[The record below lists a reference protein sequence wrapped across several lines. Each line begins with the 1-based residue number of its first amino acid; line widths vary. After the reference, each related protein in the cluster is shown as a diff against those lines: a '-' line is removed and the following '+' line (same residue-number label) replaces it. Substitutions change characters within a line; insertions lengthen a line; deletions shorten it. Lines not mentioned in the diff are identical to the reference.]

1 MKDQLISTLRDLT
14 ALHAPP
20 GFEQPVVRY
29 LRTAFAPLA
38 DTVEVDST
46 GNLYAVRRG
55 KTGGPRFLI
64 SAHSDELGGVVKSIL
79 PSGFLK
85 ISALGGVLDA
95 LALGRKVWVNGH
107 LGIIGVK
114 SGHLQTPEERG
125 KVTPLDALYVDVG
138 AASADEAARM
148 GIRIGDP
155 WVWLSE
161 LEQMTNADRLV
172 GKAIDN
178 RISCAVLVQA
188 LRELQGV
195 TLDGTLIALIA
206 VQEEVGLRGAKVA
219 AEHARP
225 DYAVVIDTFMSGD
238 TPDVDY
244 YREMPVGIG
253 RGPVALLA
261 TTGHLADRGVV
272 SIMEQ
277 AAQRAGVDLQ
287 RATVVGKANTD
298 ATAIHTAAE
307 GIPTAGLGLCRR
319 YSHSPVETMDI
330 NDAVGAVKVLV
341 EMTTDMGRARQIM
354 QSVWA

>member
-1 MKDQLISTLRDLT
+1 MKQQLISTLRDLT

-29 LRTAFAPLA
+29 LRAAFAPLC
-38 DTVEVDST
+38 DSIDVDST
-46 GNLYAVRRG
+46 GNLYAVKHGRAEH
-55 KTGGPRFLI
+55 PRFMI
-64 SAHSDELGGVVKSIL
+64 SAHSDELGGIVKSIL
-79 PSGFLK
+79 PGGFLK

-107 LGIIGVK
+107 LGVIGVK
-114 SGHLQTPEERG
+114 SGHLQSPDERG
-125 KVTPLDALYVDVG
+125 RVTPLDALYVDVG
-138 AASADEAARM
+138 ASSAEDVARL

-178 RISCAVLVQA
+178 RISCAVLLQV
-188 LRELQGV
+188 LRELKGV
-195 TLDGTLIALIA
+195 QLDGTLIALVA

-225 DYAVVIDTFMSGD
+225 DYAVVVDTFMSGD

-253 RGPVALLA
+253 KGPVALLA
-261 TTGHLADRGVV
+261 TTGHIANSGVV
-272 SIMEQ
+272 RMMED
-277 AAQRAGVDLQ
+277 AAGRAGVALQ
-287 RATVVGKANTD
+287 RATVIGKANTD
-298 ATAIHTAAE
+298 ATAIHLAGE

-330 NDAVGAVKVLV
+330 NDAVDAVKTLV
-341 EMTTDMGRARQIM
+341 GMAKAMGSAEEIIAG
-354 QSVWA
+354 VWA